1 MTPNQLGVLLG
12 TALLVASC
20 GGGGKSPAQTV
31 TTFSISGAISAPSGT
46 VADSDV
52 NDPGAP
58 FTANDTCATAQVI
71 PNPVL
76 VGGYVNVPGAGV
88 TGRSTING
96 DVSDFYRVSLAVN
109 QVLRLETADKS
120 GATNLNLF
128 VDLDRNGTPE
138 GSGNVNPAGVG
149 ETVTVSA
156 PGDACVEV
164 EAVSGVSN
172 YVLTV
177 AQSAT
182 SVATGADIAQE
193 FVPGELIVRFRDDH
207 GATGRS
213 ARAASLGFEG
223 VGGAPGRAMLMR
235 MPKSGARAAMYRKL
249 NIAAQDRSTVPI
261 ARDERLREK
270 WETLRALKAVRAR
283 GDVLYAE
290 PNYIRRAFATP
301 NDTSY
306 GLQWHYPLINLPQAW
321 DAVGGLANAG
331 ANVTVAVIDTGIVPA
346 HPDLVN
352 NIALDGF
359 DFISDVSISL
369 DGDGID
375 NDPEDPGDDPDGRS
389 SFHGTHVAG
398 TIAAVTDNNSFVA
411 GVAGAAKILPLR
423 VLGLGGVG
431 SSFDILE
438 AVKYAA
444 GLASVGG
451 VQVASRRADIINLSL
466 GGSGSSQAEQDV
478 FNQARAR
485 GVIVVAAA
493 GNENTSTPSF
503 PASYDGVVSVSAV
516 DINKNR
522 AFYSNFGSFIDV
534 AAPGGDATKDL
545 NGDGQPDGVLSTHA
559 DDSSASIVL
568 NAGILMGT
576 SMAAPHVAG
585 VAALMK
591 GVNPVLTPDDF
602 DAFLIIGDLTQD
614 IGTADRDD
622 LYGHGLIDAN
632 KAVAAASNTITPPAL
647 AVTPGGLNFGT
658 GSTSAPLS
666 AVNAGDGTVT
676 VTDVSADQ
684 PWIAVSG
691 PGGLPCAIG
700 ICTVTVNRTGLS
712 DGTHTGKI
720 TYTHTT
726 NPVTSASPVTI
737 NVIMQ
742 KLSTSPGANAGRH
755 YILLLDSNF
764 DVVDQAAAN
773 AVNGQYAYAFG
784 GRSTGDYYVIAGSD
798 ANNDRFIC
806 DAGEVCGAFSTLD
819 QLTAIKVGP
828 SATANFFT
836 GFETSVSSQAS
847 VGSAATPARIAH
859 KRLWQ

>member
-31 TTFSISGAISAPSGT
+31 TTFSISGTISAPSGT

-52 NDPGAP
+52 NDPDAP

-76 VGGYVNVPGAGV
+76 VGGYVNNPGAGV
-88 TGRSTING
+88 TGRSTIDG
-96 DVSDFYRVSLAVN
+96 DESDFYRISLAAG
-109 QVLRLETADKS
+109 QVLRLETADQS
-120 GATNLNLF
+120 GAT
-128 VDLDRNGTPE
+128 DLDLYVDFIQAGTPDV
-138 GSGNVNPAGVG
+138 SSNNPPTAS
-149 ETVTVSA
+149 ETITVSGA
-156 PGDACVEV
+156 GDACVEV
-164 EAVSGVSN
+164 RIVPGFSTSN

-177 AQSAT
+177 GQST
-182 SVATGADIAQE
+182 SSVAAGAGVTQD
-193 FVPGELIVRFRDDH
+193 FVPGEMIVRFRDNDH
-207 GATGRS
+207 GISRS
-213 ARAASLGFEG
+213 ARAALLGMQAA
-223 VGGAPGRAMLMR
+223 GGGPGRAMLMR

-249 NIAAQDRSTVPI
+249 NIAAQDRSAVSI

-301 NDTSY
+301 DDTSY

-321 DAVGGLANAG
+321 DAVGGLPNAG
-331 ANVTVAVIDTGIVPA
+331 ANVTVAVIDTGIVSA

-352 NIALDGF
+352 NIALGGF

-369 DGDGID
+369 DDDGID

-398 TIAAVTDNNSFVA
+398 TIAAETNNTSFVA

-451 VQVASRRADIINLSL
+451 VQVPNRRADVINLSL

-559 DDSSASIVL
+559 DDSSGSIVP

-591 GVNPVLTPDDF
+591 GVNPGLTPANF
-602 DAFLIIGDLTQD
+602 DAFLVTGALTQD
-614 IGTADRDD
+614 IGTMGQDD
-622 LYGHGLIDAN
+622 FYGYGLIDAN
-632 KAVAAASNTITPPAL
+632 KAVAAASGTTPPAAL
-647 AVTPGGLNFGT
+647 VVTPGGLNFGVS
-658 GSTSAPLS
+658 GSTVELS
-666 AVNAGDGTVT
+666 AVNGGSGTLTVT
-676 VTDVSADQ
+676 GVTDDQ
-684 PWIAVSG
+684 PWLLVTPPSGSANGLGTYVVS
-691 PGGLPCAIG
+691 
-700 ICTVTVNRTGLS
+700 VDRTLVA

-720 TYTHTT
+720 TF
-726 NPVTSASPVTI
+726 TSGANNVTI

-764 DVVDQAAAN
+764 GIVDQAAAN

-798 ANNDRFIC
+798 ANNDGFIC
-806 DAGEVCGAFSTLD
+806 DAGEACGAFPTLD
-819 QLTAIKVGP
+819 QFTAIKVGP

-859 KRLWQ
+859 KRLR